1 MTTMQSWGSGD
12 SFEAGLAQRLIIL
25 RNVDSAHKCRKI
37 SANMRYE
44 ILQSLFPPVE
54 RNGSSNK
61 DFCFYSAD
69 GRRIEND
76 ATSVPQRDDVIT
88 IRRQVPLQ
96 CVTVLSPS

>member
-1 MTTMQSWGSGD
+1 MQSWVSGETID
-12 SFEAGLAQRLIIL
+12 TGLAQRLIIL

-54 RNGSSNK
+54 RNRSSNK

-69 GRRIEND
+69 GRRIEGD
-76 ATSVPQRDDVIT
+76 AMSVSQRDDVTT
-88 IRRQVPLQ
+88 IRRQIPLQ
-96 CVTVLSPS
+96 CVTMLSPS